1 MLSLMLQGSAAGT
14 QYAALVFYVYFV
26 PSFNAFGHN
35 YKVTAAPFP
44 QEVTGL
50 GSSACF

>member
-35 YKVTAAPFP
+35 YKVTDGCSLSTRGHR
-44 QEVTGL
+44 TG
-50 GSSACF
+50 